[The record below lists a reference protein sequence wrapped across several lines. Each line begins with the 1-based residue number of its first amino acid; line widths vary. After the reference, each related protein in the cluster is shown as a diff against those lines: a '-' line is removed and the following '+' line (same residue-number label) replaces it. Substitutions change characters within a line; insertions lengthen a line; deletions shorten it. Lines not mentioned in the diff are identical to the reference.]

1 MKHLIFS
8 ANGIDEYTP
17 IVSSAGVADANKTIQ
32 TGSDGKLDTSLM
44 PTGLGADTAQA
55 TAYENLSIGDLVNVY
70 NDAGT
75 LKARK
80 ADASGGRAKKAIGF
94 VKEAVTANQTATIY
108 LDGTISG
115 LTGLTIGA
123 DYYLSAT
130 TAGGV
135 VSTIPT
141 TTNYIAQYVGTAKS
155 ATELIFEYSNPIL
168 RA

>member
-1 MKHLIFS
+1 MKVLTLGTEGT
-8 ANGIDEYTP
+8 NTYTP
-17 IVSSAGVADANKTIQ
+17 ITSSAGVADANKVIQ
-32 TGSDGKLDTSLM
+32 TGSDGKLDTTFM

-70 NDAGT
+70 NVTGT

-94 VKEAVTANQTATIY
+94 VKESVTANNTATIY

-130 TAGGV
+130 AGTV
-135 VSTIPT
+135 TTTIPT
-141 TTNYIAQYVGTAKS
+141 TSNYIAQYVGIAKS
-155 ATELIFEYSNPIL
+155 ATELIFEYTHPIL
-168 RA
+168 ID